1 MGVGLRS
8 GAKRKLGEAEIL
20 LGEGRGDERSWE
32 QSGEPTSHEWQLW
45 ERGGMP
51 PATSCV
57 TVGD

>member
-1 MGVGLRS
+1 MRS

-45 ERGGMP
+45 ERGGIP
-51 PATSCV
+51 PGTSCV